1 MIFSKVITFLALIL
15 LCQSALIYIPNLQI
29 DPILIYQTQVA
40 CNRLQNNLRATYG
53 TASESAITYYSQVYA
68 ANYFLQQLSKSDQL
82 KPYLNTIVG
91 GNNTVSG
98 VSNLIIGNSN
108 MVLGSG
114 NYVFSQGFNSTQSG
128 VTDNN
133 LVLDEWL
140 IKLAMLQGVNNFL
153 AYMANPHG
161 SIAKW

>member
-1 MIFSKVITFLALIL
+1 MLIF
-15 LCQSALIYIPNLQI
+15 
-29 DPILIYQTQVA
+29 QTQVA

-53 TASESAITYYSQVYA
+53 TASESAIMYYSQVYA
-68 ANYFLQQLSKSDQL
+68 ANYFLQQLSNSSQL

-91 GNNTVSG
+91 GNNTVGG
-98 VSNLIIGNSN
+98 VSNIIIGNSN

-114 NYVFSQGFNSTQSG
+114 NYIFSQGFNSVQSG

-140 IKLAMLQGVNNFL
+140 IKLAMLQGVNNYL
-153 AYMANPHG
+153 AYMANPHS
-161 SIAKW
+161 SISKW

>member
-1 MIFSKVITFLALIL
+1 MSFSKVITLLALVL
-15 LCQSALIYIPNLQI
+15 LGHSALIYIPNLQI

-68 ANYFLQQLSKSDQL
+68 ANYFLQQLSNSTQL
-82 KPYLNTIVG
+82 KPYVNAIVG
-91 GNNTVSG
+91 ANNTVSG
-98 VSNLIIGNSN
+98 VSNIIIGNSN

-114 NYVFSQGFNSTQSG
+114 NYVFSQGFNSSQSG

-153 AYMANPHG
+153 AYMSNPHS
-161 SIAKW
+161 SISKW

>member
-1 MIFSKVITFLALIL
+1 MIFSKVITLLALIL
-15 LCQSALIYIPNLQI
+15 LGHSALIYIPNLQV
-29 DPILIYQTQVA
+29 DPMLIFQTQVA

-68 ANYFLQQLSKSDQL
+68 ANYFLQQLSNSSQL
-82 KPYLNTIVG
+82 KPYINTIVG

-98 VSNLIIGNSN
+98 VSNIIIGNSN

-114 NYVFSQGFNSTQSG
+114 NYVFSQGFNSAQSG

-140 IKLAMLQGVNNFL
+140 IKLAMLQGVNNYL
-153 AYMANPHG
+153 AYMANPHN
-161 SIAKW
+161 SILKW